1 MNNISETIS
10 FIKDSYNTK
19 DSIYSGQGR
28 DALVD
33 ATADS
38 QNQSRSQT
46 TSEQQA
52 AQTRAEQVAITDA
65 GGPPR

>member
-1 MNNISETIS
+1 LTFQE
-10 FIKDSYNTK
+10 IKLPINTK

-38 QNQSRSQT
+38 QNQSSSQT

-52 AQTRAEQVAITDA
+52 AASLAEVQSA
-65 GGPPR
+65 GTGNPHER